1 MNLGTLVGFLIAMSL
16 FIGTAIFTLRDAMVL
31 INFEAIAIVLGGT
44 VSVAL
49 ICFPIDRILALTKVF
64 VKRMFGYNRYDYMEI
79 VGEVVTIAKA
89 SQRGHRAVEAEAKN
103 LKNLFL
109 RDAVDLL
116 FWAKTEIDT
125 AELRDL
131 LQTRAET
138 HYKRYER
145 EAKMFRVMA
154 KFPTAFGLMGTVL
167 GMVSLLQ
174 SLNGADSKNNIG
186 PAMAVALIATLYGI
200 LTANFVLLPAAEH
213 LEEQT
218 EDDLLARCIVVEG
231 VMLIH
236 SQKSSKYIEEKLKGF
251 LLPKERGQS
260 GSGASSNGGGQRAA

>member
-1 MNLGTLVGFLIAMSL
+1 MNLGSLIGFLIAMSL
-16 FIGTAIFTLRDAMVL
+16 FGGTAILTLRDPAVL
-31 INFEAIAIVLGGT
+31 LNFEAIAIVLGGT

-49 ICFPIDRILALTKVF
+49 ICFPSERIWALTKVF
-64 VKRMFGYNRYDYMEI
+64 LKRMFRQNRYDYMEI
-79 VGEVVTIAKA
+79 VSEVVSIAKA

-103 LKNLFL
+103 IKNLFL

-116 FWAKTEIDT
+116 FWAKTEIDE

-145 EAKMFRVMA
+145 EAKMFRVLS
-154 KFPTAFGLMGTVL
+154 KFPPAFGLMGTVL

-174 SLNGADSKNNIG
+174 SLNGADSKNSIG
-186 PAMAVALIATLYGI
+186 PSMAVALIATLYGI
-200 LTANFVLLPAAEH
+200 LVSNFLLLPAAEH

-236 SQKSSKYIEEKLKGF
+236 AQKSSKYIEEKLKGF
-251 LLPKERGQS
+251 LLPRERGQDRP
-260 GSGASSNGGGQRAA
+260 GSAGNGDSKKAA